1 MYLIAVITGISLIG
15 SFLCSLMEAALYS
28 MPRSRIE
35 SLKRDGDPGGIRLS
49 KLRDKIDEPIAAI
62 LTLNTAVNVL
72 GASWAGALVSNYY
85 GDAWLGLFS
94 AGFTA
99 GVLFFSEIIPK
110 SLGVT
115 YANVL
120 APKLSSFIQ
129 LLVTVL
135 MPFVKAS
142 GYITRLWGKNSHLNM
157 PTEED
162 IISLTRLSNH
172 GGEILKQEAKWVSN
186 ALKLDDVYVEDIMT
200 PKNVVCTLEENTTL
214 DQIDLDSDHWRYSRI
229 PVFSKEDENKIVGIV
244 RRQDIFQNLL
254 RGEKDQRIHNLMI
267 APDFVPTN
275 MLLHD
280 LLDRF
285 LITRR
290 HLFCVENK
298 NEQYV
303 GVVALEDV
311 LEFLIGDEIV
321 DELDLHEDMQKYS
334 KTQKED

>member
-1 MYLIAVITGISLIG
+1 
-15 SFLCSLMEAALYS
+15 MEAALYS

-35 SLKRDGDPGGIRLS
+35 SLKREGDAGGIRLS

-62 LTLNTAVNVL
+62 LTLNTAVNVM
-72 GASWAGALVSNYY
+72 GASWAGALVAGYY

-94 AGFTA
+94 ACFTA

-115 YANVL
+115 YANAL
-120 APKLSSFIQ
+120 APKLSSLIQ
-129 LLVTVL
+129 LLVTIL

-142 GYITRLWGKNSHLNM
+142 VFITSLWGKNSHLNL

-162 IISLTRLSNH
+162 IISLTKLSRH
-172 GGEILKQEAKWVSN
+172 GGEILKQEARWVSN
-186 ALKLDDVYVEDIMT
+186 VLKLDDAYVEDIMT
-200 PKNVVCTLEENTTL
+200 PKNVVCALEENTAL
-214 DQIDLDSDHWRYSRI
+214 GQIDLDSDHWRFSRI
-229 PVFSKEDENKIVGIV
+229 PVFSKDDENKIIGIV

-254 RGEKDQRIHNLMI
+254 RGEKDQRIHNIMI
-267 APDFVPTN
+267 VPDFVPSK

-290 HLFCVENK
+290 HLFCVEDK

-321 DELDLHEDMQKYS
+321 DELDLHEDMQEFS
-334 KTQKED
+334 KSKKSE

>member
-1 MYLIAVITGISLIG
+1 
-15 SFLCSLMEAALYS
+15 MEAALYS

-72 GASWAGALVSNYY
+72 GASWAGALVSSYY
-85 GDAWLGLFS
+85 GDGWLGLFS
-94 AGFTA
+94 AAFTA

-120 APKLSSFIQ
+120 APKLSSIIQ

-142 GYITRLWGKNSHLNM
+142 VFITSLWGKNSHLNL

-162 IISLTRLSNH
+162 IISLTKLSRH

-186 ALKLDDVYVEDIMT
+186 VLKLDDVYVEDIMT
-200 PKNVVCTLEENTTL
+200 PKNVVCSLEENTTL
-214 DQIDLDSDHWRYSRI
+214 DQIDLDSDHWRFSRI
-229 PVFSKEDENKIVGIV
+229 PVYSKDNKNKIVGIV
-244 RRQDIFQNLL
+244 RRQDIFHNLL
-254 RGEKDQRIHNLMI
+254 RDEKDQRIHNIMI
-267 APDFVPTN
+267 VPDFVPSN

-290 HLFCVENK
+290 HLFCVEDK
-298 NEQYV
+298 NEQYL
-303 GVVALEDV
+303 GVVAL
-311 LEFLIGDEIV
+311 FMKICRSFQN
-321 DELDLHEDMQKYS
+321 QKSHNNTPLAKKIKYHR
-334 KTQKED
+334 EPFV